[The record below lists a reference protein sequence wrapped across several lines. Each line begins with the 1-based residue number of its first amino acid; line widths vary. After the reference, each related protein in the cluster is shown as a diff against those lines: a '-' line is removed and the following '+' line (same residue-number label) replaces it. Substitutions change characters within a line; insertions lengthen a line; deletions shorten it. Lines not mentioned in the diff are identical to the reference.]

1 MKKSLYLYFMASALF
16 SVPILAQEGLISI
29 NKSEEIDRILALK
42 KEINERLPF
51 IKIQIYSGSRSYA
64 GKAIAEFK
72 ANFPGQFV
80 QMKYET
86 PNYKVWVGRYRTRL
100 EADRQLI
107 WVKTKFSNAFLLT
120 P

>member
-1 MKKSLYLYFMASALF
+1 MKKSIYIYYIVTALF
-16 SVPILAQEGLISI
+16 SVPILAQEGLITI
-29 NKSEEIDRILALK
+29 NKSEEIERILALK
-42 KEINERLPF
+42 KEVNERLPF

-64 GKAIAEFK
+64 RRAIAEFK